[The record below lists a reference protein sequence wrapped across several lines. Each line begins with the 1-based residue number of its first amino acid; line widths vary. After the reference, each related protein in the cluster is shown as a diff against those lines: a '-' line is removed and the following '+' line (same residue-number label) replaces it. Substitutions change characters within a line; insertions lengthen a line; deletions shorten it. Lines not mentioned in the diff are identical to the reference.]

1 MAVKYVVIHEIT
13 ETGFMDCV
21 GIYDDEMAAYGK
33 AYTTLNDEAFNLTG
47 NYDDKYYIST
57 LAPREGDSGYVMAL
71 IEKATDYVMDN
82 VTVLF
87 YEPENEKG
95 EAKT

>member
-1 MAVKYVVIHEIT
+1 MTPKCVVIHEIN
-13 ETGFMDCV
+13 ETGFIDCV

-33 AYTTLNDEAFNLTG
+33 AYTVLSDTAFDYTHSYN
-47 NYDDKYYIST
+47 NQFYIT
-57 LAPREGDSGYVMAL
+57 PLELCEGESGYIMRLVNK
-71 IEKATDYVMDN
+71 ETGKVEEW

-87 YEPENEKG
+87 YEPEDKKG